1 VLGRLVDI
9 GAELYAMSASCVRAH
24 AMRNGANGREAL
36 RMADV
41 FCRRSRHQI
50 DRLFGEL
57 FDNED
62 AATYKLAQAVLRG
75 EHAWLEKGIQQ
86 VVADAESGKLAAGGG
101 GRELRPLAGGR
112 KLSGTRET
120 TQIAAGG

>member
-1 VLGRLVDI
+1 
-9 GAELYAMSASCVRAH
+9 MSASCVRAH

-50 DRLFGEL
+50 DQLFGEL

-62 AATYKLAQAVLRG
+62 AATYKLAQSVLRG

-86 VVADAESGKLAAGGG
+86 VVGDAEAGKLAAGSG